1 MLGFVPVMTWIRIG
15 LPLASMFAVHG
26 GLAAQ
31 PPRWVERIAF
41 WAAAE
46 VDGLRHE
53 IQTIDRQLA
62 RLPTVAGINSG
73 NRNGYQSAGIP
84 PGGDPWIEIELA
96 SPTKLE
102 WVVLVPLLAKGV
114 EYQVPGFGFPR
125 RFILEGFTEDGD
137 EPVVLRDQTARVLPN
152 PACYP
157 VSAAVPPE
165 LALRRIR
172 LTATELWRSD
182 GPPVFALSEVMLL
195 QGNRNLTRGARV
207 LTSSSREIPPSWSR
221 NNLLDMMT
229 PLGLPIAP
237 AEAPVMGW
245 HGEVRASQG
254 GTQHVTVDLGEPREI
269 DEVRLAPAWTARLP
283 WDSHY
288 GFPARFLL
296 EGSATG
302 EEDSW
307 FVIYDRTATT
317 LQSPGRNLQIFN
329 EIPGPA
335 RFLRMTATR
344 LRERTGDFVFALG
357 ELQAYQGDQ
366 NIALGASVAA
376 PESLVD
382 DEWRPKGLTDGRA
395 AGGNLLELPDW
406 IQRLEQRRTL
416 EVRREVLARQLLS
429 TLVRA
434 EHDLIAGSVGGA
446 LAIVMVAGTF
456 SWRGHRLRVL
466 ERERFRERLAR
477 DLHDELGSNLGS
489 IALISSLAG
498 QEDAVQ
504 MRIDLA
510 EIERVARESAD
521 SMRDMVSLL
530 GGKRGGP
537 GGDWLQVLKDL
548 AERLL
553 RGLESECALPAAPLV
568 WEPNLETRRELY
580 LFCKEVLHN
589 AVRHGRPSRVRFA
602 LHPTTAG
609 GLRVEIEDDGQGFDP
624 NEAPEGHGLANLR
637 ERAATLRADMQ
648 LDSSPGRGTTVTLD
662 IPRGRRWKKR

>member
-1 MLGFVPVMTWIRIG
+1 MLASAVVMTWNRIA
-15 LPLASMFAVHG
+15 LTLASMVAMHG
-26 GLAAQ
+26 GVAAQ
-31 PPRWVERIAF
+31 PPRWVERVAF

-46 VDGLRHE
+46 VDGLRKE
-53 IQTIDRQLA
+53 IDHIDRQLA
-62 RLPTVAGINSG
+62 KLPTVAGINSG
-73 NRNGYQSAGIP
+73 NRIGYQTAGIP

-96 SPTKLE
+96 APTQLE

-114 EYQVPGFGFPR
+114 EQQVSGFGFPR
-125 RFILEGFTEDGD
+125 RFILEGFTDDGD
-137 EPVVLRDQTARVLPN
+137 EPLVLLDKTAAVFPN
-152 PACYP
+152 PGCYP
-157 VSAAVPPE
+157 VAAAVPPE
-165 LALRRIR
+165 MQLRRIR
-172 LTATELWRSD
+172 LTATEPWRGD
-182 GPPVFALSEVMLL
+182 GPAVLALSEVMLL
-195 QGNRNLTRGARV
+195 RGNRNLTRGARV
-207 LTSSSREIPPSWSR
+207 TASSSREIPPTWSR
-221 NNLLDMMT
+221 HNLLDMMT

-237 AEAPVMGW
+237 GESPVMGW

-254 GTQHVTVDLGEPREI
+254 GRQQVIVDLGESREI
-269 DEVRLAPAWTARLP
+269 DEIRLAPAWTARLP
-283 WDSHY
+283 WDFHY

-296 EGSATG
+296 EGSPTG
-302 EEDSW
+302 DEGSW

-317 LQSPGRNLQIFN
+317 LQSPGRNLQVFR

-335 RFLRMTATR
+335 RFLRMTAMR
-344 LRERTGDFVFALG
+344 LRERAGDYVFALG
-357 ELQAYQGDQ
+357 EFQAYQGDH
-366 NIALGASVAA
+366 NVAHGAAVVT

-382 DEWRPKGLTDGRA
+382 DEWRPEGLTDGYT
-395 AGGNLLELPDW
+395 GGGDLLELPNW
-406 IQRLEQRRTL
+406 IQRLEQRWTL
-416 EVRREVLARQLLS
+416 EVRREFLAGQLNS

-434 EHDLIAGSVGGA
+434 EHDLIFGSVGGA
-446 LAIVMVAGTF
+446 LAIVLVAGTF
-456 SWRGHRLRVL
+456 SWRGHRLRVM

-498 QEDAVQ
+498 QEDATQ

-530 GGKRGGP
+530 GGRRGGP
-537 GGDWLQVLKDL
+537 GGDWLVVLRDL

-553 RGLESECALPAAPLV
+553 RGLESECVLPTAPLA

-602 LHPTTAG
+602 LHPTAAG
-609 GLRVEIEDDGQGFDP
+609 GLRVEIEDDGEGFDP
-624 NEAPEGHGLANLR
+624 NDAPEGHGLSNLR
-637 ERAATLRADMQ
+637 ERAATLRAEMR
-648 LDSSPGRGTTVTLD
+648 LDSAPGRGTTVILD